1 MITRVQKRSGD
12 FEEVSFDKITQKI
25 KELSHGLKVDPISIA
40 QKVCNRIYDGVTTS
54 ELDDITAEL
63 CITLAVRSI
72 DFRTLASR
80 IVIDNHSKCTSPSF
94 LEVSEKLYS
103 NVDKLGESSPLIN
116 ETYMSTVRQYS
127 SELEKMIDYKRDFN
141 IDYFG
146 MKTLQKAYL
155 YKDSSKKIIERPQ
168 HMWMRVAIA
177 IHGDDLS
184 KVRETY
190 DFLSLGYF
198 THATPTLFHAG
209 SKFQQLSSCFL
220 LGTEDSVNGIFENI
234 SACANISKWAG
245 GIGLHVSNIRAKGS
259 YIRSTAGTSNGLL
272 DMLRVYND
280 VARYINQSGKR
291 NGSFAIYLEP
301 WHADIYEFLEAKKNH
316 GNTEE
321 RARDLFYGMWIPD
334 IFMRKVQNDEE
345 WYLMCPD
352 MCKGLSDS
360 YGKEFD
366 SLYEKFVQDGNY
378 IKKVKAREVWN
389 RILSSQIET
398 GTPYMVYKDA
408 CNEKSNQNNLG
419 VIKSSNLCTEIIEYS
434 DSNEYA
440 VCNLASINL
449 SNFVEIKETD
459 LSELIVYTKDNCEWC
474 TVAKGLLNSKNISF
488 TERKVEGKIS
498 EEYMFG
504 KKYSTVPQIF
514 ENTGTNIGGYTELWE
529 LLKPVFNFDKL
540 REVTSCVARNLDKII
555 DINYYPL
562 DKCEI
567 SNKKHRPIGIGVQG
581 LADVF
586 VKMRMSFGSIESR
599 ILNYN
604 IFEVMY
610 HSSIKTSCELAQEL
624 GRYSS
629 FENSEM
635 SKGNFQYD
643 LWEKRGETVP
653 ENLKTSSLV
662 SDSEWNDLK
671 EQVKTHGLRNSL
683 SLAPMPTASTSQI
696 LGNNECI
703 EPFTSNMYTRRTLAG
718 EFPVVNKH
726 LIKDLRE
733 IGVFND
739 EISEQLMY
747 FNGSVKNIAGIP
759 RLFKEIYKTAWEI
772 PQKNLIDLA
781 ADRGRFICQ
790 SQSLNLFFENPNFD
804 LLTKAHFYGWK
815 RGLKTGSYYIHS
827 KPAVLSQKFTIDP
840 NKELVYKKN
849 AAESEDDDGSK
860 VCEMCSS

>member
-1 MITRVQKRSGD
+1 M
-12 FEEVSFDKITQKI
+12 
-25 KELSHGLKVDPISIA
+25 
-40 QKVCNRIYDGVTTS
+40 
-54 ELDDITAEL
+54 
-63 CITLAVRSI
+63 I
-72 DFRTLASR
+72 DF
-80 IVIDNHSKCTSPSF
+80 
-94 LEVSEKLYS
+94 
-103 NVDKLGESSPLIN
+103 
-116 ETYMSTVRQYS
+116 
-127 SELEKMIDYKRDFN
+127 KRDFN
-141 IDYFG
+141 LDYFG
-146 MKTLQKAYL
+146 IKTLQKAYL
-155 YKDSSKKIIERPQ
+155 YKNSSKKIIERPQ
-168 HMWMRVAIA
+168 HMWMRVAIS
-177 IHGDDLS
+177 IHGNNLS
-184 KVRETY
+184 KVKETY
-190 DFLSLGYF
+190 DYLSQGYF

-209 SKFQQLSSCFL
+209 SNYQQLSSCFL
-220 LGTEDSVNGIFENI
+220 LGTEDSVNGIFKNI
-234 SACANISKWAG
+234 SDCANISKWAG

-301 WHADIYEFLEAKKNH
+301 WHADIYQFLEAKKNH

-334 IFMRKVQNDEE
+334 LFMRKVQEDDD

-360 YGKEFD
+360 YGEEFD
-366 SLYEKFVQDGNY
+366 KLYTNYVKDGNY
-378 IKKVKAREVWN
+378 LKKVKAREVWN

-408 CNEKSNQNNLG
+408 CNVKSNQNNLG

-449 SNFVEIKETD
+449 ANFVETKETD
-459 LSELIVYTKDNCEWC
+459 LSDLIVYTKDNCEWC
-474 TVAKGLLNSKNISF
+474 TLAKGLLSSRNISF

-498 EEYMFG
+498 DEVIFG
-504 KKYSTVPQIF
+504 KNIYTTVPQIF
-514 ENTGTNIGGYTELWE
+514 ENNGELIGGYTELWK
-529 LLKPVFNFDKL
+529 LIKPVFNFDKL
-540 REVTSCVARNLDKII
+540 SEVTACVARNLDNII

-562 DKCEI
+562 TKCEI

-586 VKMRMSFGSIESR
+586 VKMRMPFGSMDSR

-610 HSSIKTSCELAQEL
+610 YSSIQTSCDLAREF
-624 GRYSS
+624 GSYSS

-635 SKGNFQYD
+635 SKGNFQFD
-643 LWEKRGETVP
+643 LWEKRGEIVP
-653 ENLKTSSLV
+653 ENLKMSSLI
-662 SDSEWNDLK
+662 SDSEWNELK
-671 EQVKTHGLRNSL
+671 HKVKTHGLRNSL

-726 LIKDLRE
+726 LIKDLRD
-733 IGVFND
+733 INIYND

-759 RLFKEIYKTAWEI
+759 RLFKDIYKTAWEI
-772 PQKNLIDLA
+772 PQKCLIDLA

-804 LLTKAHFYGWK
+804 VLTKAHFYGWK

-840 NKELVYKKN
+840 NKEMVYKRN
-849 AAESEDDDGSK
+849 AENEDNDESK